1 MGAFGTSHRFRAAAL
16 IGLGTAL
23 APLDTAVNV
32 ALPGMTGG
40 FGLPLGGAQWIVI
53 AYVLTYA
60 SLLLAIGR
68 IGDLFGHLAI
78 FRFGLLWSAAA
89 LLLCAVAPSY
99 AWLLVGRFAQGIGT
113 ALVLACGP
121 ALLTSLYGE
130 RERGYALG
138 LYTMM
143 VALGSGAGP
152 LIGGGLVQLWG
163 WRTVFWFRVPIALLA
178 LSLLDKSDAGAAAAG
193 VPRQPFDLP
202 GAGLFALSLASLLL
216 ALNRLPLMS
225 SGDGSGF
232 ACLGVALLGAAGFI
246 RRELR
251 TAAPMID
258 LRVFHTLDFSLLNL
272 ASVAINLSSFAV
284 LLLLPYYLSR
294 VLTLPA
300 LHAGVVLAAAAI
312 GTVLGSS
319 LTGRRLARRP
329 VQPVAL
335 AGGLLASLGLA
346 GVSIAAGRWP
356 EVVLVAILLVQGFGV
371 GVFQTAY
378 MDLVVGAIPAG
389 NRGVAG
395 SLAMLT
401 RTIGVIIGAT
411 LLTVIFQLFERQAA
425 RQSTTAVAAFVF
437 AFRWSFLAAAFISL
451 AVVVLALLQGRRR
464 RAG

>member
-1 MGAFGTSHRFRAAAL
+1 MGGFAASKRFRAAAL

-32 ALPGMTGG
+32 ALPGMTGA

-68 IGDLFGHLAI
+68 IGDLFGHRAI
-78 FRFGLLWSAAA
+78 FRFGLLWSAGA
-89 LLLCAVAPSY
+89 LLLCALAPSY
-99 AWLLVGRFAQGIGT
+99 AWLLIGRFAQGIGT

-121 ALLTSLYGE
+121 ALLTSLYDE

-178 LSLLDKSDAGAAAAG
+178 LALLPRQAGGAAAGGPA
-193 VPRQPFDLP
+193 RQPFDLA
-202 GAGLFALSLASLLL
+202 GAGLFALSLASFLL
-216 ALNRLPLMS
+216 ALNRLPLLA
-225 SGDGSGF
+225 SGDGSGL
-232 ACLGVALLGAAGFI
+232 AWLAVAALGGAGFVW
-246 RRELR
+246 RELQ
-251 TAAPMID
+251 TPAPMID
-258 LRVFHTLDFSLLNL
+258 LGVFRTLDFSLLNL

-294 VLTLPA
+294 ILALAA
-300 LHAGVVLAAAAI
+300 LHAGLVLAAAAI

-319 LTGRRLARRP
+319 LAGRWLSRRP
-329 VQPVAL
+329 AQPMAL
-335 AGGLLASLGLA
+335 AGGLLAALGLV
-346 GVSIAAGRWP
+346 GVGIAAGRWP
-356 EVVLVAILLVQGFGV
+356 ESVLAAILLAGGV
-371 GVFQTAY
+371 GVGIFQTAY
-378 MDLVVGAIPAG
+378 MDLVVAAIPSG

-401 RTIGVIIGAT
+401 RTIGVVVGAT
-411 LLTVIFQLFERQAA
+411 LLTVIFQAFERQAA
-425 RQSTTAVAAFVF
+425 RQSATLAEAFVF
-437 AFRWSFLAAAFISL
+437 AFRWSFLLAACISL
-451 AVVVLALLQGRRR
+451 AVIVLGLLLARRR
-464 RAG
+464 RPG